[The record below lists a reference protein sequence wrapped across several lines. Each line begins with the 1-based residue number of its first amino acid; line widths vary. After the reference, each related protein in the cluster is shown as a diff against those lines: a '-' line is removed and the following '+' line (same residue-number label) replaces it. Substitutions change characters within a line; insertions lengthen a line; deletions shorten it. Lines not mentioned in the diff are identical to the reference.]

1 MTLQDLMRAID
12 HLSVDELNI
21 LREYIDE
28 RKQQT
33 HPARGKTP
41 QERVQRLQAAA
52 AAIREGLTV
61 EQLAEMTT
69 SMNEEYIEPF
79 DEDIWT
85 D

>member
-12 HLSVDELNI
+12 HLSSDELYQ
-21 LREYIDE
+21 LRRYIDE
-28 RKQQT
+28 RERQT

-61 EQLAEMTT
+61 EELAAMTAA
-69 SMNEEYIEPF
+69 MNEE
-79 DEDIWT
+79 DCQQ
-85 D
+85 